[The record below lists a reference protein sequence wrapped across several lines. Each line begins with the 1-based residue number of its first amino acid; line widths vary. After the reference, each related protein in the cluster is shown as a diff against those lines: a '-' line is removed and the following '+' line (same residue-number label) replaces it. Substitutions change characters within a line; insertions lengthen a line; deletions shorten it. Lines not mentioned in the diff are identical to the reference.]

1 VRLIKSWRWIPALL
15 VSLLILLF
23 HSQIRIGVLTAL
35 FLVDL
40 LQERSSAESDGGSLA
55 WFTSSPSVETLQ
67 IPRAG
72 RTFPADLYYI
82 KEARKQAAI
91 LLTHG
96 IIETGKDDPR
106 LVRFARSLARC
117 GFAVV
122 VPELQ
127 GMKTF
132 RILLTDVDDIVE
144 TFRAM
149 ASLTQTVDPQ
159 KLGVMGFSYGAGP
172 TLMAAASPAI
182 REQVK
187 FAVSFGGYYDPINVI
202 RFITTGI
209 YEYGSERGFVQPEV
223 YGKWIFFMNN
233 AEYVGNENDR
243 RVLRDIFEK
252 ESKKEKDEAA
262 RRVGDLSDRG
272 RYLYELLNTQD
283 PARIDD
289 LIRQTDT
296 TFQEYLRKIS
306 MAPII
311 PALKAYLIVGH
322 GSTDPLIPYTESL
335 RLADAVPDKSRVH
348 VAILRLFSHVDPSRN
363 SVSLGEF
370 VTTYVPSLVRFYF
383 LVYDLLRQQT

>member
-1 VRLIKSWRWIPALL
+1 MKLVKSWLWIPVLL
-15 VSLLILLF
+15 VSLTVLLV
-23 HSQIRIGVLTAL
+23 HSQVRIGVLTAL
-35 FLVDL
+35 FMVDL
-40 LQERSSAESDGGSLA
+40 LQERSSAASDGGTLA
-55 WFTSSPSVETLQ
+55 WFTSSPSVESLQ
-67 IPRAG
+67 ISRDG
-72 RTFPADLYYI
+72 RTFPADLYYT
-82 KEARKQAAI
+82 EDGRKRAAI

-149 ASLTQTVDPQ
+149 ASLTQTVDAE

-172 TLMAAASPAI
+172 TLIAAASPAI

-233 AEYVGNENDR
+233 TEYVGNENDR

-262 RRVGDLSDRG
+262 RRVRDLSDRG

-296 TFQEYLRKIS
+296 TFQQYLQKIS
-306 MAPII
+306 MVPII
-311 PALKAYLIVGH
+311 PALKAYLIIGH
-322 GSTDPLIPYTESL
+322 GSMDPLIPYTESL
-335 RLADAVPDKSRVH
+335 RLAHAVPEKSRVH
-348 VAILRLFSHVDPSRN
+348 VAILRLFSHVDPSRK
-363 SVSLGEF
+363 SDSLAEF
-370 VTTYVPSLVRFYF
+370 VTSYVPSLVRFY
-383 LVYDLLRQQT
+383 LLIYDLLKQQI